1 MYSEKSAQT
10 ARRLAKQTGTDE
22 EKVYTM
28 MLLAALLMDLC
39 PEDREVEETVLK
51 WHGEHEASA

>member
-10 ARRLAKQTGTDE
+10 ARRLAEQTGTDE

-51 WHGEHEASA
+51 WHGEHEVSA